1 MSHER
6 NIKLLNDR
14 RIVYK
19 RDPVDDVPTH
29 QTDKY
34 MFFEQGT
41 YECYTLFASK
51 AKITT
56 YKSLKWHLLTLW
68 YLNPDLDQDE
78 FMQIAEIISI
88 KEQGFTSFTI
98 HIDLLRKMVYEVSML
113 DLDEP
118 PKNKL
123 RKVVFKYGCGL
134 TKEQKLSIVGELI
147 GRSKR
152 IHEDDIYQCMLDLND
167 LGKKITIT
175 QLALYLECST
185 RTIHRNMGEQ
195 LKREKEL
202 LNQQFRDDTIIGV
215 RSTADDSELYAFVEI
230 PYGKTATNVTVYGN
244 DASLA
249 VNVYESDINAGA
261 LTDKTPGAG
270 CVVGDVCDIT
280 DVAYSATNY
289 LAIKVTTV
297 SYTNDIVYGAVVTIT

>member
-6 NIKLLNDR
+6 NLKILNDR

-19 RDPVDDVPTH
+19 RDPINDVPTH
-29 QTDKY
+29 ETTQY

-68 YLNPDLDQDE
+68 YLNPDLDQDK
-78 FMQIAEIISI
+78 FMWIAEIISI

-98 HIDLLRKMVYEVSML
+98 HIDLLRKMVYDVSML

-123 RKVVFKYGCGL
+123 RKVIFKYGSGL
-134 TKEQKLSIVGELI
+134 TKEEKLSIVGMLI

-152 IHEDDIYQCMLDLND
+152 IHEDDIYQCMLDLHD
-167 LGKKITIT
+167 LGKKITIM
-175 QLALYLECST
+175 QLALWLECST
-185 RTIHRNMGEQ
+185 RTIHRNMGEE

-202 LNQQFRDDTIIGV
+202 LNK
-215 RSTADDSELYAFVEI
+215 EL
-230 PYGKTATNVTVYGN
+230 
-244 DASLA
+244 
-249 VNVYESDINAGA
+249 
-261 LTDKTPGAG
+261 
-270 CVVGDVCDIT
+270 
-280 DVAYSATNY
+280 
-289 LAIKVTTV
+289 
-297 SYTNDIVYGAVVTIT
+297 